1 MPPDVTADASLLHH
15 CCPPMLLHIT
25 VLQSLPQAKEV
36 EARTASLG
44 KWKLDRLHK
53 LIDVL
58 DLQRGS
64 GDKVGRHCPLAWGLA
79 RSAPVSRGSMRAQVS
94 VADGCVVGRQPCA

>member
-1 MPPDVTADASLLHH
+1 
-15 CCPPMLLHIT
+15 MLLHIT

-36 EARTASLG
+36 EARKASLG
-44 KWKLDRLHK
+44 KWKLDLLHK